1 MTARAAFSIA
11 MLAVATLVQGPG
23 PLPRDTLPATLPLAP
38 PLGFPDEL
46 VAPIGNEFTDERT
59 ALGRAL
65 FFDPLL
71 SRDRTVACASCHQP
85 EHGMA
90 DPRARSLGVD
100 GKLSRRNA
108 PTLFNRGHASAQMWD
123 GAAESLEEQALMPLE
138 NPDEMALPVEEALAR
153 LRAEPRYAAR
163 FEAAYGALS
172 RESLAK
178 ALAQFVR
185 RLQLGNSPVDRFRA
199 GDVTGL
205 SPQERTGMWLFE
217 SRAGCWRCHSG
228 PNFSDE
234 RFHSTGIGVREGVAE
249 LGRAAI
255 TGDAAD
261 RGRFKTASLRALALT
276 APYMHD
282 GSLATLGEVVEFYAR
297 GGNPHPQLDPE
308 LRAFDAT
315 PEERAALVAF
325 LKVLS
330 RP

>member
-1 MTARAAFSIA
+1 MILRAAFSTA
-11 MLAVATLVQGPG
+11 VLAAVVFVQGPG
-23 PLPRDTLPATLPLAP
+23 PVPRDTLPAQLPLSAP
-38 PLGFPDEL
+38 AGFPQAL
-46 VAPIGNEFTDERT
+46 VAPAGNEFTDERT

-85 EHGMA
+85 EHGLA

-138 NPDEMALPVEEALAR
+138 NPDEMALPVDEALAR
-153 LRAEPRYAAR
+153 LRAEPRYAQR
-163 FEAAYGALS
+163 FEVAYGELS
-172 RESLAK
+172 RETLAK

-185 RLQLGNSPVDRFRA
+185 RLQLGDSPVDRFRA
-199 GDVTGL
+199 GDVAGL
-205 SPQERTGMWLFE
+205 STQERTGMWLFE

-234 RFHSTGIGVREGVAE
+234 RFHATGIGVREGVAE
-249 LGRAAI
+249 PGRAAI
-255 TGDAAD
+255 TGAASD
-261 RGRFKTASLRALALT
+261 RGRFKTASLRALAFT

-282 GSLATLGEVVEFYAR
+282 GSLATLDDVVEFYAR
-297 GGNPHPQLDPE
+297 GGNPHAQLDPD
-308 LRAFDAT
+308 LRPFEASA
-315 PEERAALVAF
+315 EERAALVAF
-325 LKVLS
+325 LKALS

>member
-1 MTARAAFSIA
+1 
-11 MLAVATLVQGPG
+11 
-23 PLPRDTLPATLPLAP
+23 
-38 PLGFPDEL
+38 
-46 VAPIGNEFTDERT
+46 
-59 ALGRAL
+59 
-65 FFDPLL
+65 
-71 SRDRTVACASCHQP
+71 
-85 EHGMA
+85 
-90 DPRARSLGVD
+90 
-100 GKLSRRNA
+100 
-108 PTLFNRGHASAQMWD
+108 
-123 GAAESLEEQALMPLE
+123 
-138 NPDEMALPVEEALAR
+138 
-153 LRAEPRYAAR
+153 
-163 FEAAYGALS
+163 
-172 RESLAK
+172 
-178 ALAQFVR
+178 
-185 RLQLGNSPVDRFRA
+185 
-199 GDVTGL
+199 
-205 SPQERTGMWLFE
+205 MWLFE

-325 LKVLS
+325 LKALS

>member
-1 MTARAAFSIA
+1 MFPRAAFSGLLLTA
-11 MLAVATLVQGPG
+11 AALWQAPG
-23 PLPRDTLPATLPLAP
+23 GIPRDTLPAELPLAP
-38 PLGFPDEL
+38 PLGFPDAL
-46 VAPIGNEFTDERT
+46 VAPAGNEFTAERT
-59 ALGRAL
+59 GLGRAL

-90 DPRARSLGVD
+90 DLRARSLGVD

-138 NPDEMALPVEEALAR
+138 NPDEMALPVDDALAR
-153 LRAEPRYAAR
+153 LRNEPRYAKR
-163 FEAAYGALS
+163 FEAAYGELS
-172 RESLAK
+172 RDALAK

-185 RLQLGNSPVDRFRA
+185 RLQLGDSPVDRFRA

-205 SPQERTGMWLFE
+205 SAQERTGMWLFE

-234 RFHSTGIGVREGVAE
+234 RFHATGIGKRDGVAE
-249 LGRAAI
+249 PGRAAI

-261 RGRFKTASLRALALT
+261 RGRFKTASLRALVFT

-282 GSLATLGEVVEFYAR
+282 GSLATLEDVVEFYVR
-297 GGNPHPQLDPE
+297 GGNPLASPDPN
-308 LRAFDAT
+308 LQAFEASPD
-315 PEERAALVAF
+315 ERAALVAF
-325 LKVLS
+325 LKALS

>member
-1 MTARAAFSIA
+1 VLARAATSA
-11 MLAVATLVQGPG
+11 LLLAAAALWQGPG
-23 PLPRDTLPATLPLAP
+23 PIPRDTLPAALPLAP
-38 PLGFPDEL
+38 PRGFLAPL
-46 VAPIGNEFTDERT
+46 VAPEGNEFTDERT

-100 GKLSRRNA
+100 GVPSRRNA

-138 NPDEMALPVEEALAR
+138 NPDEMALSVDEALAR
-153 LRAEPRYAAR
+153 LRAQTPYAER
-163 FEAAYGALS
+163 FQAAYGGLS
-172 RESLAK
+172 RDTLAK

-185 RLQLGNSPVDRFRA
+185 RLQLGDSPVDRFRA
-199 GDVTGL
+199 GDVSGL
-205 SPQERTGMWLFE
+205 SAQERTGMWLFE
-217 SRAGCWRCHSG
+217 SRAGCWRCHFG

-234 RFHSTGIGVREGVAE
+234 RFHATGIGARDLAPEP
-249 LGRAAI
+249 GRGAI

-261 RGRFKTASLRALALT
+261 RGRFKTATLRALALT

-282 GSLATLGEVVEFYAR
+282 GSLATLEEVVEFYAR
-297 GGNPHPQLDPE
+297 GGNPLASPDPN
-308 LRAFDAT
+308 LQAFEASPDD
-315 PEERAALVAF
+315 RAALVAF
-325 LKVLS
+325 LKALS
-330 RP
+330 RR